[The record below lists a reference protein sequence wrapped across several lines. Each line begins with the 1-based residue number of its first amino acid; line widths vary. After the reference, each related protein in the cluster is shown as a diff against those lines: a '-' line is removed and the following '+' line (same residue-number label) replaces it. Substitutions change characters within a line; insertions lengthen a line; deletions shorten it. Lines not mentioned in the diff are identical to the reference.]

1 MRKMKEIKLST
12 IISVKEDDET
22 LARGAAKAQLTANLL
37 DLKDQG
43 HLREY
48 VSTYFRT
55 DVIKPEPPTW
65 AQQVDRAA
73 RDLIRDNFIP
83 EIVDLIMDEGEASS
97 DINNDYANGD
107 GIFHET
113 IVDTDYDA
121 EEAIELLHELSA
133 FEEDDSGLW
142 EGKDWEDILR
152 IKAAYTFGN
161 AVSDE
166 FETLISTINEID
178 LDEAIKEAVRASFK
192 ELGHFKMTAEDREY
206 LEIEDLES
214 WLDEKH
220 DEMCRKHLR
229 EILTKEVE
237 ECLA

>member
-1 MRKMKEIKLST
+1 MKEVKLST
-12 IISVKEDDET
+12 IISVTEDDES
-22 LARGAAKAQLTANLL
+22 LARGAAKAKLVENLE
-37 DLKDQG
+37 KG
-43 HLREY
+43 NPKEY
-48 VSTYFRT
+48 VNTYFRS
-55 DVIKPEPPTW
+55 DVIKPDPPTW

-73 RDLIRDNFIP
+73 RDLIRDNFIS

-121 EEAIELLHELSA
+121 KEAMELLHELSS

-161 AVSDE
+161 AVNDE

-237 ECLA
+237 ECLV

>member
-1 MRKMKEIKLST
+1 MKEFKLST
-12 IISVKEDDET
+12 VISVTEDDET
-22 LARGAAKAQLTANLL
+22 LARGAAKAKLVQNLSGN
-37 DLKDQG
+37 DVRG
-43 HLREY
+43 Y
-48 VSTYFRT
+48 VDAYFRAEM
-55 DVIKPEPPTW
+55 IKPEPPTW

-97 DINNDYANGD
+97 DLNNDYANGD
-107 GIFHET
+107 CIFHET
-113 IVDTDYDA
+113 IVDTDYNS
-121 EEAIELLHELSA
+121 EEAIELLQELSA
-133 FEEDDSGLW
+133 FEETDSGLW
-142 EGKDWEDILR
+142 EGKDWDDILR

-166 FETLISTINEID
+166 FETLISTINDID

-220 DEMCRKHLR
+220 DEMCRKNLR

>member
-1 MRKMKEIKLST
+1 MKEVRLST
-12 IISVKEDDET
+12 IISVTEDDES
-22 LARGAAKAQLTANLL
+22 LARGAAKAKLVENLE
-37 DLKDQG
+37 KG
-43 HLREY
+43 NPKEY
-48 VSTYFRT
+48 VNTYFRS

-65 AQQVDRAA
+65 AEQVNRAA

-113 IVDTDYDA
+113 IVDTDYGA
-121 EEAIELLHELSA
+121 EEAMELLHELSS

-161 AVSDE
+161 AVNDE

-178 LDEAIKEAVRASFK
+178 LDELIKQAVKASFK

-206 LEIEDLES
+206 LEIGDLES

-220 DEMCRKHLR
+220 DEMCRKHLK

-237 ECLA
+237 ECLE

>member
-1 MRKMKEIKLST
+1 MKEVKLST
-12 IISVKEDDET
+12 IIAVTEDDET
-22 LARGAAKAQLTANLL
+22 LARGAAKNQLIKNIG
-37 DLKDQG
+37 DLRDQG
-43 HLREY
+43 HLKEY
-48 VSTYFRT
+48 VNTYFRT

-65 AQQVDRAA
+65 AEQVDRAA

-83 EIVDLIMDEGEASS
+83 EIVDFFMDEGEVPN
-97 DINNDYANGD
+97 DVNNDYANGD

-121 EEAIELLHELSA
+121 EEAMELLSELSS

-142 EGKDWEDILR
+142 EGKDWNDILR

-161 AVSDE
+161 AVYDE
-166 FETLISTINEID
+166 FETLIASINEID
-178 LDEAIKEAVRASFK
+178 LDELIKQAVKASFK

-220 DEMCRKHLR
+220 DEMCRKHLK

-237 ECLA
+237 ECLE

>member
-48 VSTYFRT
+48 VNTYFRS
-55 DVIKPEPPTW
+55 DVLKPEPPTW
-65 AQQVDRAA
+65 AEQVDRAA

-121 EEAIELLHELSA
+121 EEAMELLHELSS

-161 AVSDE
+161 AVNDE
-166 FETLISTINEID
+166 FETLIVTINEID
-178 LDEAIKEAVRASFK
+178 LDELIKQAVKASFK
-192 ELGHFKMTAEDREY
+192 ELKPFKIDAQERER
-206 LEIEDLES
+206 IELDDLET
-214 WLDEKH
+214 WLNDRYNGICE
-220 DEMCRKHLR
+220 KHLR
-229 EILTKEVE
+229 AILEKEIEEVIS
-237 ECLA
+237 

>member
-1 MRKMKEIKLST
+1 MKEVKLST
-12 IISVKEDDET
+12 IISVTEDDES
-22 LARGAAKAQLTANLL
+22 LARGAAKAKLVENLE
-37 DLKDQG
+37 KG
-43 HLREY
+43 NPKEY
-48 VSTYFRT
+48 VNTYFRS
-55 DVIKPEPPTW
+55 DVLKPEPPTW
-65 AQQVDRAA
+65 AQQVDREA
-73 RDLIRDNFIP
+73 RDLIRDNFIS
-83 EIVDLIMDEGEASS
+83 EIVDFIMDEGEASS

-107 GIFHET
+107 SIFHET
-113 IVDTDYDA
+113 IVDRDYDA
-121 EEAIELLHELSA
+121 EEAMELLHELSA

-161 AVSDE
+161 AVHDE
-166 FETLISTINEID
+166 FETLIATINEID

-220 DEMCRKHLR
+220 DEMCRKHLK

-237 ECLA
+237 ECLE

>member
-1 MRKMKEIKLST
+1 MKEVRLST
-12 IISVKEDDET
+12 IISVTEDDES
-22 LARGAAKAQLTANLL
+22 LARGAAKAKLVENLE
-37 DLKDQG
+37 KG
-43 HLREY
+43 NPKEY
-48 VSTYFRT
+48 VNTYFRS

-65 AQQVDRAA
+65 AEQVNRAA

-113 IVDTDYDA
+113 IVDTDYGA
-121 EEAIELLHELSA
+121 EEAMELLHELSS

-161 AVSDE
+161 AVNDE

-237 ECLA
+237 ECLV

>member
-1 MRKMKEIKLST
+1 MKEVRLST
-12 IISVKEDDET
+12 IISVTEDDES
-22 LARGAAKAQLTANLL
+22 LARGAAKAKLVENLE
-37 DLKDQG
+37 KG
-43 HLREY
+43 NPKEY
-48 VSTYFRT
+48 VNTYFRS
-55 DVIKPEPPTW
+55 DVLKPEPPTW

-113 IVDTDYDA
+113 IVDTDYDT

-220 DEMCRKHLR
+220 DEICRKHLR

>member
-1 MRKMKEIKLST
+1 VRKMKEIKLST

-48 VSTYFRT
+48 VSTYFRA
-55 DVIKPEPPTW
+55 DVLKPEPPTW

-83 EIVDLIMDEGEASS
+83 EIVDYFINDGEVPN
-97 DINNDYANGD
+97 DMNNDYANGD

-113 IVDTDYDA
+113 ITDTEYDTD
-121 EEAIELLHELSA
+121 EAMEILQELSS

-142 EGKDWEDILR
+142 EGKDWDDILR

-161 AVSDE
+161 AVASE
-166 FETLISTINEID
+166 FEDLIATINEID
-178 LDEAIKEAVRASFK
+178 LDELIKQAVKAS
-192 ELGHFKMTAEDREY
+192 LGHFKMTVEDREY
-206 LEIEDLES
+206 LQVEDLES
-214 WLDEKH
+214 WLDENRN
-220 DEMCRKHLR
+220 ELCNKHLK
-229 EILTKEVE
+229 EILTKEIE
-237 ECLA
+237 EVIS

>member
-1 MRKMKEIKLST
+1 MKEVKLST
-12 IISVKEDDET
+12 IISVTEDDES
-22 LARGAAKAQLTANLL
+22 LARGAAKAKLVENLE
-37 DLKDQG
+37 KG
-43 HLREY
+43 NPKEY
-48 VSTYFRT
+48 VNTYFRS
-55 DVIKPEPPTW
+55 DVIKPDPPTW

-73 RDLIRDNFIP
+73 RDLIRDNFIS

-121 EEAIELLHELSA
+121 KEAMELLHELSS

-161 AVSDE
+161 AVNDE
-166 FETLISTINEID
+166 FETLIATINEID
-178 LDEAIKEAVRASFK
+178 LDELIKQAVKAAFK
-192 ELGHFKMTAEDREY
+192 ELKPFKIGAQERER
-206 LEIEDLES
+206 IELDDLET
-214 WLDEKH
+214 WLNDRYNGICE
-220 DEMCRKHLR
+220 KHLR
-229 EILTKEVE
+229 AILEKEIEEVIS
-237 ECLA
+237 